1 MQDELTA
8 AGLDV
13 TIVGINSIA
22 AESGNSL
29 ITAGRDLAWL
39 QETPAEPVWTDW
51 GISYR
56 DVVILDENNEV
67 VAIYNLTQ
75 HNLGDSLNYEELYGL
90 FEAAAT
96 P

>member
-1 MQDELTA
+1 MQDELDA

-13 TIVGINSIA
+13 VIFGVNGVGH
-22 AESGNSL
+22 ESGNANVTL
-29 ITAGRDLAWL
+29 GRDLGWL
-39 QETPAEPVWTDW
+39 QETAEEPVWTDW
-51 GISYR
+51 AITYR

-75 HNLGDSLNYEELYGL
+75 HNLADSTNYAELYGL